1 MTYLSKFLPLLAA
14 LLAAGCSLHQP
25 QAITP
30 PAYPEVFVNASPEK
44 NPPPVVDRWWQSFA
58 DPQLDAL
65 INEALARNL
74 DLAQAL
80 ARQQQAEALLQGAE
94 SARRPS
100 LNLDGQVRRERNETS
115 LGPFTGSSRR
125 LSLAANY
132 EIDLWQKLQQRRNA
146 AELEVAASAADLQT
160 LALSL
165 AAQITDL
172 YYLAAEQRRQIAL
185 ADATSAAFADTL
197 ERVERRYREG
207 LVPPLDIYQARQ
219 SLAAARARRP
229 QFETT
234 LAVSEHALAVLAGGY
249 PAGASLSAAA
259 TLPELAPELP
269 QLLPSELLLRRPD
282 ISAALQR
289 LQASDARIGAAI
301 AERFPAFNLGGALG
315 HAETAL
321 ISGDLSGVFWNL
333 LLNLSAP
340 LLDGGRRQAEV
351 ERSEAVFREQLAR
364 YHKSVL
370 SAFQEVEDA
379 LAKNRS
385 SAHRLQLLAE
395 REAAAAASL
404 RLALD
409 RYLQG
414 LTDYLPVLTSQG
426 LQLDAEG
433 QLLAARRQLISDRIA
448 LHRALGGDWMAE
460 ALAES
465 NNQPTAEGIKP

>member
-1 MTYLSKFLPLLAA
+1 MKPQTLWLPLLAT
-14 LLAAGCSLHQP
+14 LLVTGCTLHRP

-30 PAYPEVFVNASPEK
+30 PAYPQGFVQALPQQPAGS
-44 NPPPVVDRWWQSFA
+44 VYDRWWQSFA
-58 DPQLDAL
+58 DPQLDTL
-65 INEALARNL
+65 IERALAGNL

-80 ARQQQAEALLQGAE
+80 ARQEQAEALLQGAE

-100 LNLDGQVRRERNETS
+100 LTLEGQVRRELSQSVIGE
-115 LGPFTGSSRR
+115 FTGRSHRF
-125 LSLAANY
+125 SLAAGY
-132 EIDLWQKLQQRRNA
+132 ELDFWQKLQQRRNA
-146 AELEVAASAADLQT
+146 AELEAAASAAELQT

-165 AAQITDL
+165 SAQLADL
-172 YYLAAEQRRQIAL
+172 YYLAAEQRGQIVL
-185 ADATSAAFADTL
+185 ADASSAAFAETL

-207 LVPPLDIYQARQ
+207 LVPALDVYQARQ
-219 SLAAARARRP
+219 SLAAAKARRP

-249 PAGASLSAAA
+249 PAGTASTAAA
-259 TLPELAPELP
+259 GLPELESQLP
-269 QLLPSELLLRRPD
+269 QLLPSQLLLRRPD
-282 ISAALQR
+282 IAAALLR

-301 AERFPAFNLGGALG
+301 AERFPAFNLGAALG

-321 ISGDLSGVFWNL
+321 ISGDISGVFWNL

-340 LLDGGRRQAEV
+340 VFDGGRRQAEV
-351 ERSEAVFREQLAR
+351 ERSEAVFRELLAR

-379 LAKNRS
+379 LVKNRS
-385 SAHRLQLLAE
+385 SAARLQLLAE
-395 REAAAAASL
+395 REAAASASL

-426 LQLDAEG
+426 LQLEAEA
-433 QLLAARRQLISDRIA
+433 QLLAARRQVISDRIA
-448 LHRALGGDWMAE
+448 LHRALGGSWMAE
-460 ALAES
+460 ALAERS
-465 NNQPTAEGIKP
+465 HQPHVEGIQP

>member
-1 MTYLSKFLPLLAA
+1 MKPQSRWLTLLLA
-14 LLAAGCSLHQP
+14 LFAAGCSLHQP
-25 QAITP
+25 QAIIP
-30 PAYPEVFVNASPEK
+30 PALPEGFVHALAEEI
-44 NPPPVVDRWWQSFA
+44 PPPVFDRWWHSFA
-58 DPQLDAL
+58 DPQLDSL
-65 INEALARNL
+65 IERSLAGNL

-80 ARQQQAEALLQGAE
+80 ARQEQAEALLKVAD
-94 SARRPS
+94 SARRPI
-100 LNLDGQVRRERNETS
+100 LTLEGQARRELTQSVIGE
-115 LGPFTGSSRR
+115 FTGSSHR

-146 AELEVAASAADLQT
+146 AELESAASAAELQT

-165 AAQITDL
+165 SAQLTDL
-172 YYLAAEQRRQIAL
+172 YYLAAEQRGQIAL
-185 ADATSAAFADTL
+185 ADATSAAFAETL

-207 LVPPLDIYQARQ
+207 LVPALDIYQARQ
-219 SLAAARARRP
+219 SLAAAQARRP
-229 QFETT
+229 QFEAT

-249 PAGASLSAAA
+249 PAGASLAAAA
-259 TLPELAPELP
+259 TLPGLAPELP

-282 ISAALQR
+282 IAAALAR

-321 ISGDLSGVFWNL
+321 LSGDLSGVFWNL

-340 LLDGGRRQAEV
+340 LFDGGRRQAEV

-370 SAFQEVEDA
+370 TAFQEVEDA
-379 LAKNRS
+379 LVKNRS
-385 SAHRLQLLAE
+385 SALRLQLLAE
-395 REAAAAASL
+395 REAAAAAAL

-414 LTDYLPVLTSQG
+414 LTDYLPVLISQG
-426 LQLDAEG
+426 LQFDAEG

-448 LHRALGGDWMAE
+448 LHRALGGSWMAE
-460 ALAES
+460 TLARRTH
-465 NNQPTAEGIKP
+465 QPIAEGSKP